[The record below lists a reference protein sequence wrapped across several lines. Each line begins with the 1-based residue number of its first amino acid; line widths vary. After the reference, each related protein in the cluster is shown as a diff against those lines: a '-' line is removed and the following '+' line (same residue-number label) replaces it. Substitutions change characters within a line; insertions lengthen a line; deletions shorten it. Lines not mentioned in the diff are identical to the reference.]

1 MITVRRAAERGK
13 TRTSWL
19 DSNHTFSFN
28 RYFDPRYTGF
38 GDLLVINEDF
48 VQPGQGFGT
57 HSHENME
64 ILSYVVDGALEHRDS
79 TGGSGVIRPNEL
91 QRMTAGTG
99 VSHSESNA
107 SKTMPVHFLQ
117 IWILPEKQGLKPGYE
132 QRSFPPDERRGR
144 LRLIASSDG
153 ANGSVVIHQDVSVSD
168 ALFSA
173 GEKVAYRLDR
183 DRHAWVQVIKGSV
196 QVNRTTLQQSD
207 GAAISD
213 ETLLDIEAKAESEIL
228 LFDLR

>member
-144 LRLIASSDG
+144 LRLIGSSDG
-153 ANGSVVIHQDVSVSD
+153 ANGSVVIHQDVRVSD

-213 ETLLDIEAKAESEIL
+213 ETLLDVEAKAESEIL

>member
-144 LRLIASSDG
+144 LRLIGSSDG
-153 ANGSVVIHQDVSVSD
+153 ANGSVVIHQDVRVSD